1 MVGID
6 QVLEKLSTVIDPDL
20 KKDIVSMGMIK
31 DLELN
36 DANLKFTLELTT
48 PACPFN
54 VEIEDDVRKAI
65 ADLSDLKNF
74 DLKVTAKVMEGRS
87 LDDDTGMATV
97 KNIIGVASGKGGVG
111 KSTVSLNLALALS
124 ESGAKVGLLDA
135 DIYGPSIPL
144 MLGMKD
150 GSMEVED
157 NKLQPVD
164 SHGLKVVSF
173 GFFADQ
179 SNQAA
184 IYRGPIISGILKQ
197 FLVDTNWS
205 DLDYLIVDLPPGT
218 GDIPLTLAQ
227 TIPITGILVVTTPQ
241 DVASHVAVKAV
252 SMFDK
257 LNVPIIGVV
266 ENMAHFICTNNVEY
280 QYQTGRWFWKKMKT
294 GSKKCEEKHHIFGE
308 GGAKKI
314 SEQFNMPFL
323 GDIPLNSGIMAG
335 SDLGKPIMITDPDS
349 PSAAAFRKSAKNIA
363 AQCSI
368 IAAKLQEEMA
378 SEGIEEK
385 STEENTTEEK
395 STEEKSTE
403 EKSTEEKS
411 TEEKSTEE
419 KSTEEKSTE
428 ENTTE
433 EKSTEENTTEEKSTE
448 ENTTEEKSTEEK
460 STEEK
465 STEEKS
471 TEEKSTEEKSTEEK
485 STEEKSTEEK
495 STEEK
500 STEEKSTEEK
510 STEEKSTEEKST
522 EENTIEEKT
531 PDQS

>member
-31 DLELN
+31 NLELDN
-36 DANLKFTLELTT
+36 DNLKFTLELTT

-157 NKLQPVD
+157 NKLQPAD

-205 DLDYLIVDLPPGT
+205 ELDYLIVDLPPGT

-252 SMFDK
+252 SMFEK

-266 ENMAHFICTNNVEY
+266 ENMSHFICPN
-280 QYQTGRWFWKKMKT
+280 
-294 GSKKCEEKHHIFGE
+294 CDDKHYIFGE

-314 SEQFNMPFL
+314 SEQFKMPFL
-323 GDIPLNSGIMAG
+323 GEIPLNAGIMSG
-335 SDLGKPIMITDPDS
+335 SDLGKPIMITNPDS
-349 PSAAAFRKSAKNIA
+349 PSSIAFRKSAKNIA

-368 IAAKLQEEMA
+368 LAAKLQEEMA
-378 SEGIEEK
+378 SE
-385 STEENTTEEK
+385 STEEKTTEEK
-395 STEEKSTE
+395 
-403 EKSTEEKS
+403 
-411 TEEKSTEE
+411 
-419 KSTEEKSTE
+419 
-428 ENTTE
+428 TTE
-433 EKSTEENTTEEKSTE
+433 EKTTEEK
-448 ENTTEEKSTEEK
+448 TTEEKTTEEK
-460 STEEK
+460 T
-465 STEEKS
+465 T
-471 TEEKSTEEKSTEEK
+471 
-485 STEEKSTEEK
+485 
-495 STEEK
+495 
-500 STEEKSTEEK
+500 
-510 STEEKSTEEKST
+510 
-522 EENTIEEKT
+522 EEKT

>member
-36 DANLKFTLELTT
+36 QGDLKFTLELTT

-54 VEIEDDVRKAI
+54 VEIEDDVRKVI
-65 ADLSDLKNF
+65 DELEGIQNF

-87 LDDDTGMATV
+87 LDDDVGMSTV

-124 ESGAKVGLLDA
+124 QTGAKVGLLDA

-144 MLGMKD
+144 MLGMKEAF
-150 GSMEVED
+150 MEVED

-164 SHGLKVVSF
+164 SNNLKVVSF
-173 GFFADQ
+173 GFFAEQ
-179 SNQAA
+179 EHQAA

-241 DVASHVAVKAV
+241 DVASNVAVKAIG
-252 SMFDK
+252 MFNK
-257 LNVPIIGVV
+257 LNVPIIGIV
-266 ENMAHFICTNNVEY
+266 ENMSHFICSDCN
-280 QYQTGRWFWKKMKT
+280 KK
-294 GSKKCEEKHHIFGE
+294 HYIFGE

-314 SEQFNMPFL
+314 SENFDLPFL
-323 GDIPLNSGIMAG
+323 GEIPLNSGIMSG
-335 SDLGKPIMITDPDS
+335 SDIGKPIMLTDPNS
-349 PSAAAFRKSAKNIA
+349 PSSSAFRSSAKNIA

-368 IAAKLQEEMA
+368 LAAKLHEEMESESA
-378 SEGIEEK
+378 SNNNNSPSESNSDNNTQQQQSGQSLGNSN
-385 STEENTTEEK
+385 STTAPTN
-395 STEEKSTE
+395 
-403 EKSTEEKS
+403 
-411 TEEKSTEE
+411 
-419 KSTEEKSTE
+419 
-428 ENTTE
+428 
-433 EKSTEENTTEEKSTE
+433 
-448 ENTTEEKSTEEK
+448 
-460 STEEK
+460 
-465 STEEKS
+465 
-471 TEEKSTEEKSTEEK
+471 
-485 STEEKSTEEK
+485 
-495 STEEK
+495 
-500 STEEKSTEEK
+500 
-510 STEEKSTEEKST
+510 
-522 EENTIEEKT
+522 
-531 PDQS
+531 

>member
-36 DANLKFTLELTT
+36 DGALKFTLELTT

-54 VEIEDDVRKAI
+54 VEIEDDVRAAI
-65 ADLSDLKNF
+65 ASITELKNF
-74 DLKVTAKVMEGRS
+74 ELKVTAKVMEGRS
-87 LDDDTGMATV
+87 LDDDTGMKTV

-111 KSTVSLNLALALS
+111 KSTVSLNLALALQQ
-124 ESGAKVGLLDA
+124 SGAKVGLLDA

-150 GSMEVED
+150 GSMQVEE
-157 NKLQPVD
+157 NKLQPAD

-227 TIPITGILVVTTPQ
+227 TIPITGILVITTPQ

-252 SMFDK
+252 SMFEK
-257 LNVPIIGVV
+257 LNVPILGVV
-266 ENMAHFICTNNVEY
+266 ENMSHFICP
-280 QYQTGRWFWKKMKT
+280 
-294 GSKKCEEKHHIFGE
+294 KCTDKHYIFGE
-308 GGAKKI
+308 GGGLKI
-314 SEQFNMPFL
+314 SEQFNIPFL
-323 GDIPLNSGIMAG
+323 GEIPLNAGIMSG
-335 SDLGKPIMITDPDS
+335 SDLGKPIMISSVDS
-349 PSAAAFRKSAKNIA
+349 PSAEAFRISAKNIA

-368 IAAKLQEEMA
+368 QASKLQEEMA
-378 SEGIEEK
+378 AEG
-385 STEENTTEEK
+385 TTEEAA
-395 STEEKSTE
+395 EPAP
-403 EKSTEEKS
+403 
-411 TEEKSTEE
+411 
-419 KSTEEKSTE
+419 
-428 ENTTE
+428 ENITQ
-433 EKSTEENTTEEKSTE
+433 N
-448 ENTTEEKSTEEK
+448 
-460 STEEK
+460 
-465 STEEKS
+465 
-471 TEEKSTEEKSTEEK
+471 
-485 STEEKSTEEK
+485 
-495 STEEK
+495 
-500 STEEKSTEEK
+500 
-510 STEEKSTEEKST
+510 
-522 EENTIEEKT
+522 
-531 PDQS
+531 